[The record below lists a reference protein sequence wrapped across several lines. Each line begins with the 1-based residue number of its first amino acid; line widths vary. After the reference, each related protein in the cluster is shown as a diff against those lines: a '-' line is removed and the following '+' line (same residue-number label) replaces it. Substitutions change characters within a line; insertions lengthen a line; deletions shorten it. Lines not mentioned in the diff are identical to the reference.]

1 MIDRLEEEMELTN
14 VEKSAYESICQVMV
28 SNLATF
34 DLEKFKMGREKGY
47 YQLVSQLGKQ
57 TIEELKES
65 TNYYEHIIKILNNN

>member
-1 MIDRLEEEMELTN
+1 MELTN